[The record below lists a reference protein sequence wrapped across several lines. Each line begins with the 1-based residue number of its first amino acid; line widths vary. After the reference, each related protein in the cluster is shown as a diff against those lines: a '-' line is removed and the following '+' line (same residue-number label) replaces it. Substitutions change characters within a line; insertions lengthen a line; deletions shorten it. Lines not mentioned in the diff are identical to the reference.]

1 LTTWRC
7 DRSMRFLF
15 TALPGSGH
23 IHPLIPTARA
33 LTARGHDLM
42 FATAASSM
50 GRLRGLGFEA
60 IPVGPDWLEGSDD
73 PISSRLLGLDNRGHN
88 LLFVEIASMGAI
100 PDLVKI
106 CASWRPNVIL
116 SEHTEFAGRLAGE
129 LAGIPA
135 AIQLVANPPPR
146 TVVGPLI
153 AAKLDELRVSVGLP
167 PDSELRR
174 LFGHLYLD
182 CVPPSLSLAG
192 PTPLPIARKVRP
204 VVFDTSGEET
214 LPPWIDHLP
223 QQPIVYATLGT
234 VFNRTPNVL
243 ETIIEALANEPVTL
257 IVTTGR
263 NRDPDELGNLPRNVR
278 AERYIPQ
285 TLLFPH
291 CSAVIS
297 HGGFNTVIAALQHAL
312 PMYLLPLS
320 ADHPRNA
327 QRAVEVGFGLS
338 AGDHGEPPFGPVI
351 RPLSLDPAQIR
362 LGVKRLLNEPGFA
375 SAADVVRVEIN
386 QLPGLDYVADLLE
399 GLAAGSI

>member
-1 LTTWRC
+1 
-7 DRSMRFLF
+7 MRFLV

-23 IHPLIPTARA
+23 IHPLIPTART
-33 LTARGHDLM
+33 LTARGHDLL
-42 FATAASSM
+42 FATAAPAI
-50 GRLRGLGFEA
+50 GLLRRLGFEA
-60 IPVGPDWLEGSDD
+60 TAVGPDWLEGSDD
-73 PISSRLLGLDNRGHN
+73 PISSRLLALDNRGHN

-100 PDLVKI
+100 PALVEI
-106 CASWRPNVIL
+106 CSNWRPNVIL
-116 SEHTEFAGRLAGE
+116 SEHTEFAGRLAAE
-129 LAGIPA
+129 LVGVPA

-146 TVVGPLI
+146 TVVGPLL
-153 AAKLDELRVSVGLP
+153 AEKLDELRASVGLP
-167 PDSELRR
+167 RDHDLRQ
-174 LFGHLYLD
+174 LFGQLYLD

-192 PTPLPIARKVRP
+192 VTPLPIAHKVRP

-223 QQPIVYATLGT
+223 HQPVVYATLGT
-234 VFNRTPNVL
+234 VYNRTPNVL
-243 ETIIEALANEPVTL
+243 ETIIKALANERLTL

-263 NRDPDELGNLPRNVR
+263 NRDPNELGKLPPNVR

-285 TLLFPH
+285 TLLFPRS
-291 CSAVIS
+291 SAVIC

-327 QRAVEVGFGLS
+327 QRAVQAGFGLS

-351 RPLSLDPAQIR
+351 RPLDLDPARIR
-362 LGVKRLLNEPGFA
+362 LGVKRLLDEPGFA
-375 SAADVVRVEIN
+375 SAAAAVKVEIN

-399 GLAAGSI
+399 GLAASSSQLTSSS